1 MTKTERNVLKFGI
14 PIILFLVIGIPVISY
29 LSGDDKDF
37 GFKLKKEISIENAD
51 EVLQAIQGKWQGRK
65 FNSDANFT
73 QHYRFE
79 IVGNKMTVY
88 TKLGDNTA
96 WDMSKVRSVHSI
108 RVAPISTTQAGNKRR
123 FIYVNDPSLA
133 VNVFAPVEVFG
144 GVFTAGGRGLRH
156 RWD

>member
-1 MTKTERNVLKFGI
+1 MTKTEKNVLKFGV

-65 FNSDANFT
+65 FNSNANFT

-79 IVGNKMTVY
+79 IIGNQMTVY

-96 WDMSKVRSVHSI
+96 WDMSNIRSVHSI
-108 RVAPISTTQAGNKRR
+108 RVAPISMTQAGNKRR
-123 FIYVNDPSLA
+123 FIFVDDPSLA
-133 VNVFAPVEVFG
+133 VRVFEPLEVMA
-144 GVFTAGGRGLRH
+144 GVFTAGDRGLRH